1 MTDAPDN
8 LPAVPAVRVGDT
20 DREVAA
26 RQLQLAVDE
35 GQLDLLELD
44 KRLVAVYSAQT
55 TQELVAVTADLPV
68 VAATREPIE
77 LRTGSGARVKD
88 GEWIVPAEIMA
99 ECSSGGIKI
108 DFTRALCAHREVAV
122 HVSVGSGTVVLIVP
136 RGWRV
141 DLDRVQA
148 KSGAI
153 KSKVTEASR
162 PGSPLIRVDGE
173 IGSGTV
179 VAKYPR
185 PPRRSFLAWLLRR
198 PRPTA

>member
-1 MTDAPDN
+1 MTDVPDN
-8 LPAVPAVRVGDT
+8 LPVVPAVRVGDT

-55 TQELVAVTADLPV
+55 TTELVAITADLPV
-68 VAATREPIE
+68 VAAAREPIE

-88 GEWIVPAEIMA
+88 GEWIVSADITA
-99 ECSSGGIKI
+99 ECSSGGITI
-108 DFTRALCAHREVAV
+108 DFTRALCPHREVVV
-122 HVSVGSGTVVLIVP
+122 HASVGSGTVALIVP

-141 DLDRVQA
+141 DLDRVQT
-148 KSGAI
+148 KSGTI
-153 KSKVTEASR
+153 KNKVTEGAL

-185 PPRRSFLAWLLRR
+185 PPRRSLLAWLLRR

>member
-1 MTDAPDN
+1 MTDAKDN
-8 LPAVPAVRVGDT
+8 LPAVPAVRVDDI

-35 GQLDLLELD
+35 GQLDLIELD

-55 TQELVAVTADLPV
+55 STELVAVTADLPV
-68 VAATREPIE
+68 VAVAREPIE
-77 LRTGSGARVKD
+77 LRTGSGSRVKD
-88 GEWIVPAEIMA
+88 GEWIVPAEITA
-99 ECSSGGIKI
+99 ECSSGDIKF
-108 DFTRALCAHREVAV
+108 DFTRALCPHREVAV
-122 HVSVGSGTVVLIVP
+122 HISARSGTVQLIVP

-141 DLDRVQA
+141 DLDRLRT
-148 KSGAI
+148 KSGSI
-153 KSKVTEASR
+153 KNKVTEGGL
-162 PGSPLIRVDGE
+162 PGAPLLRVDGE

-185 PPRRSFLAWLLRR
+185 PPRRSLLAWLLRR

>member
-8 LPAVPAVRVGDT
+8 LPAIRVGDI
-20 DREVAA
+20 DRELAA
-26 RQLQLAVDE
+26 KQLQLAVDE

-55 TQELVAVTADLPV
+55 AQELAAITADLPV
-68 VAATREPIE
+68 IAAAREPIE

-88 GEWIVPAEIMA
+88 GAWIVPAEITA
-99 ECSSGGIKI
+99 ECSSGSIKF
-108 DFTRALCAHREVAV
+108 DFTQALCPHREVMV
-122 HVSVGSGTVVLIVP
+122 HVAAGSGTVQLIVP

-148 KSGAI
+148 SSGTV
-153 KSKVTEASR
+153 KNKVTDGSL
-162 PGSPLIRVDGE
+162 PGSPLLRVDGE
-173 IGSGTV
+173 IGSGAV

-198 PRPTA
+198 PRPTV

>member
-1 MTDAPDN
+1 MTDAPEN
-8 LPAVPAVRVGDT
+8 LPAVRVGDI

-26 RQLQLAVDE
+26 KQLQLAVDE

-55 TQELVAVTADLPV
+55 TQELLAITADLPV
-68 VAATREPIE
+68 IAAAREPIE

-88 GEWIVPAEIMA
+88 GAWIVPAEITA

-108 DFTRALCAHREVAV
+108 DFTQAMCPHREVAV
-122 HVSVGSGTVVLIVP
+122 HVAVGSGTVQLIVP

-148 KSGAI
+148 KSGTI
-153 KSKVTEASR
+153 KNKVTEGSL
-162 PGSPLIRVDGE
+162 PGSPLLRVDGE
-173 IGSGTV
+173 IGSGAV

-185 PPRRSFLAWLLRR
+185 PARRSLLAWLLRR

>member
-8 LPAVPAVRVGDT
+8 LPAVRVGDI

-35 GQLDLLELD
+35 GQLDLMELD

-55 TQELVAVTADLPV
+55 STELVAVTADLPV
-68 VAATREPIE
+68 IAAAREPIE

-88 GEWIVPAEIMA
+88 GEWIVPAEITA

-108 DFTRALCAHREVAV
+108 DFTQALCPHREVAV
-122 HVSVGSGTVVLIVP
+122 HVSVGSGAVQLIVP

-141 DLDRVQA
+141 DLDRVQT
-148 KSGAI
+148 KSGTV
-153 KSKVTEASR
+153 KNKVTESSL
-162 PGSPLIRVDGE
+162 PGSTLIRVDGE

-179 VAKYPR
+179 VAKHPR

>member
-8 LPAVPAVRVGDT
+8 LPAVRVGDI
-20 DREVAA
+20 DREVVAK
-26 RQLQLAVDE
+26 QLQLAVDE

-55 TQELVAVTADLPV
+55 AQELVAITADLPV
-68 VAATREPIE
+68 IAAAREPIE
-77 LRTGSGARVKD
+77 LRTSSGARAKV
-88 GEWIVPAEIMA
+88 GAWIVPAEITA
-99 ECSSGGIKI
+99 ECSSGSIKI
-108 DFTRALCAHREVAV
+108 DFTQALCPHREVVV
-122 HVSVGSGTVVLIVP
+122 HVAVGSGRVQLIVP

-148 KSGAI
+148 SSGTVKNKA
-153 KSKVTEASR
+153 TEGSL
-162 PGSPLIRVDGE
+162 PGSPLLRVDGA
-173 IGSGTV
+173 IGSGAV

-198 PRPTA
+198 PRPTV

>member
-1 MTDAPDN
+1 MTDAQEN
-8 LPAVPAVRVGDT
+8 LPAVRVGDI

-26 RQLQLAVDE
+26 KQLQLAVDE

-55 TQELVAVTADLPV
+55 AQELVAITADLPV
-68 VAATREPIE
+68 IAAAREPIE

-88 GEWIVPAEIMA
+88 GAWIVPAEITA

-108 DFTRALCAHREVAV
+108 DFTQALCPHREVVV
-122 HVSVGSGTVVLIVP
+122 HVAVGSGTIQLIVP

-148 KSGAI
+148 SSGTV
-153 KSKVTEASR
+153 KNKVTEGSL
-162 PGSPLIRVDGE
+162 PGSPLLRVDGE
-173 IGSGTV
+173 IGSGAV

-185 PPRRSFLAWLLRR
+185 PLRRSFLAWLLRR
-198 PRPTA
+198 PRPTV